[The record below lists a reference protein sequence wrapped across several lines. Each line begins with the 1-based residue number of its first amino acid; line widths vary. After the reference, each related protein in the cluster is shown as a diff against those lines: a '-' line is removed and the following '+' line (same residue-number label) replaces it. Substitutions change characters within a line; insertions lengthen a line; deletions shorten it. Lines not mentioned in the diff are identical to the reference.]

1 MFNSAHFSRMPSSK
15 KAHTKFKMPSVISG
29 TSNHG
34 ELVPIDCYFALPG
47 DIDHTRLNAEIRM
60 STPIA
65 PIMSQIKGS
74 INVFFVPWRLVWD
87 HSKEFFGENS
97 TSAGPQQNQY
107 KLPVMQFNYGDPDF
121 NVIVGS
127 VSHYLGKP
135 LAKGNE
141 DEDNDDGLR
150 ASVLKE
156 RAFWLIYSEYY
167 RAEQVMNPVLL
178 FKGDGS
184 DIGTKDGFPLL
195 PSSKVPHVL
204 KDFDY
209 FTTMTRSP
217 EYGPAVELP
226 LGSVAPVFLNP
237 DYSIGEETSSSKT
250 AGLPKINDY
259 DTDNAE
265 IFASDGKIIGSH
277 SGVMH
282 AYDNVLYDDKLV
294 LGDNPV
300 VYDPG
305 KTLLADLSKAT
316 AATIDELYLAM
327 AAQAWY
333 HNANYGS
340 RYFEM
345 LEVHYG
351 VSNPDLVMIR
361 PEHIAEFKFDIN
373 VQQVL
378 ATAST
383 SEGNLGQPGAN
394 SLTYIRKNLYNK
406 SFGEHG
412 FVMVLFSTYHQRYY
426 SAGIMREDSYSELF
440 DIYFP
445 EFANIGDQSVLRKEL
460 FADGHVEDFADSDN
474 EDVIGYQEAW
484 AELRFRS
491 SRATGLLDPYAASGV
506 NSSQN
511 ALRYW
516 ILADKFDSSPTL
528 SEEFLLEDRKAISEA
543 LVTGESGPDYVWS
556 FYFDRTMMREIPA
569 YSVPGLPG
577 RGRGII

>member
-15 KAHTKFKMPSVISG
+15 KAHTRFNMPSVISG

-34 ELVPIDCYFALPG
+34 ELIPIDCYFALPG
-47 DIDHTRLNAEIRM
+47 DIDHTRLNGEIRM

-74 INVFFVPWRLVWD
+74 INVFFVPWRLIWD
-87 HSKEFFGENS
+87 HSKEFFGENNE
-97 TSAGPQQNQY
+97 TAGPQQTNY
-107 KLPVMQFNYGDPDF
+107 KIPMKNFNYESDDD
-121 NVIVGS
+121 VVVGS

-135 LAKGNE
+135 LRKDVTEN
-141 DEDNDDGLR
+141 DGLY

-156 RAFWLIYSEYY
+156 RAFWLIYTEYY
-167 RAEQVMNPVLL
+167 RAEQVMNPVLID
-178 FKGDGS
+178 KSDDGEK
-184 DIGTKDGFPLL
+184 IGSKDGVNLTFGT
-195 PSSKVPHVL
+195 KVPHVL

-226 LGSVAPVFLNP
+226 LGSVAPVILDGSPVSMGF
-237 DYSIGEETSSSKT
+237 GEAQPGNNWFTMFVGRNGNTQKAVVNLESDSTVDILQT
-250 AGLPKINDY
+250 ADSY
-259 DTDNAE
+259 V
-265 IFASDGKIIGSH
+265 
-277 SGVMH
+277 SGEVPS
-282 AYDNVLYDDKLV
+282 NS
-294 LGDNPV
+294 P
-300 VYDPG
+300 
-305 KTLLADLSKAT
+305 LLADLSKAT

-378 ATAST
+378 ATAAT
-383 SEGNLGQPGAN
+383 EEGQIGQPGAN

-426 SAGIMREDSYSELF
+426 SAGIMREDSYEELF

-445 EFANIGDQSVLRKEL
+445 EFANIGDQAVLRKEL
-460 FADGHVEDFADSDN
+460 YADESDEN
-474 EDVIGYQEAW
+474 FYDGVNSDVIGYQEAW
-484 AELRFRS
+484 AELRFRQ
-491 SRATGLLDPYAASGV
+491 SRATGLLDPYAEVGV
-506 NSSQN
+506 NSDQN

-516 ILADKFDSSPTL
+516 ILADKFESSPTL

-543 LVTGESGPDYVWS
+543 LVSGKNGPDYVWS

-569 YSVPGLPG
+569 FSVPGLPG

>member
-15 KAHTKFKMPSVISG
+15 KAHTRFKMPSVISG

-34 ELVPIDCYFALPG
+34 ELIPIDCYFALPG

-60 STPIA
+60 STPTA

-87 HSKEFFGENS
+87 HSKEFFGEN
-97 TSAGPQQNQY
+97 TQSAGPQQNNY
-107 KLPVMQFNYGDPDF
+107 KIPLGLFNDGSGDYD
-121 NVIVGS
+121 VVVGS

-135 LAKGNE
+135 LKKDVQAS
-141 DEDNDDGLR
+141 DGLY
-150 ASVLKE
+150 ASMLKE

-167 RAEQVMNPVLL
+167 RAEQVMNPVLID
-178 FKGDGS
+178 KSDNGEIGS
-184 DIGTKDGFPLL
+184 KDGQYLFP
-195 PSSKVPHVL
+195 STKVPRVL

-226 LGSVAPVFLNP
+226 LGSVAPVFLDP
-237 DYSIGEETSSSKT
+237 KYAVGELGDSTRQKVLFKDDVMYELTGKNFLKGTNGVLDASSYAT
-250 AGLPKINDY
+250 GEVD
-259 DTDNAE
+259 E
-265 IFASDGKIIGSH
+265 MF
-277 SGVMH
+277 
-282 AYDNVLYDDKLV
+282 DNVGS
-294 LGDNPV
+294 LGDA
-300 VYDPG
+300 YLDPNG
-305 KTLLADLSKAT
+305 TMLADLSKAT

-378 ATAST
+378 ATAAT
-383 SEGNLGQPGAN
+383 EDGQIGQPGAN

-426 SAGIMREDSYSELF
+426 SAGIMREDSYEELF

-445 EFANIGDQSVLRKEL
+445 EFANIGDQAVLRKEL
-460 FADGHVEDFADSDN
+460 FADESDGDFYDGVNS
-474 EDVIGYQEAW
+474 DVIGYQEAW
-484 AELRFRS
+484 AELRFRP
-491 SRATGLLDPYAASGV
+491 SRATGLLDPYAKAGV
-506 NSSQN
+506 NSDQN

-516 ILADKFDSSPTL
+516 ILADKFESSPTL
-528 SEEFLLEDRKAISEA
+528 NEEFLLEDRSAISKA
-543 LVTGESGPDYVWS
+543 LVSGENGPDYVWS

-569 YSVPGLPG
+569 FSVPGLPG

>member
-34 ELVPIDCYFALPG
+34 ELIPIDCYFALPG
-47 DIDHTRLNAEIRM
+47 DIDHTRLNGEIRM

-97 TSAGPQQNQY
+97 QTAGPQQNNY
-107 KLPVMQFNYGDPDF
+107 KIPFRNFNFDPDDQLDS
-121 NVIVGS
+121 VAVGS

-135 LAKGNE
+135 LAKSS
-141 DEDNDDGLR
+141 DDGDGLY

-156 RAFWLIYSEYY
+156 RAFWLIYTEYY
-167 RAEQVMNPVLL
+167 RAEQVMNPVLID
-178 FKGDGS
+178 KSDGGN
-184 DIGTKDGFPLL
+184 IGTKDGIALGVGT
-195 PSSKVPHVL
+195 KVPHVL

-226 LGSVAPVFLNP
+226 LGSVAPVFL
-237 DYSIGEETSSSKT
+237 D
-250 AGLPKINDY
+250 PKY
-259 DTDNAE
+259 ATGAVGDTTRQKVRFKEDVMYNLDGKNFLHGVRGDLFANEYATGDEDEMFDNAGE
-265 IFASDGKIIGSH
+265 LGA
-277 SGVMH
+277 
-282 AYDNVLYDDKLV
+282 AYL
-294 LGDNPV
+294 
-300 VYDPG
+300 DPNG
-305 KTLLADLSKAT
+305 TMLADLSQAT

-378 ATAST
+378 ATAQT
-383 SEGNLGQPGAN
+383 SDGNLGQPGAN

-445 EFANIGDQSVLRKEL
+445 EFANIGDQAVLRKEL
-460 FADGHVEDFADSDN
+460 YADGHDDDFEDGVNS
-474 EDVIGYQEAW
+474 DVIGYQEAW

-491 SRATGLLDPYAASGV
+491 SRATGLLDPYAESGV
-506 NSSQN
+506 NSDQN
-511 ALRYW
+511 ALRFW
-516 ILADKFDSSPTL
+516 ILADKFENSPTL

-543 LVTGESGPDYVWS
+543 LLTGENGPDYVWS
-556 FYFDRTMMREIPA
+556 FYFDRTMMRELPVF
-569 YSVPGLPG
+569 SVPGLPG

>member
-34 ELVPIDCYFALPG
+34 ELIPIDCYFALPG
-47 DIDHTRLNAEIRM
+47 DIDHTRLNGEIRM

-97 TSAGPQQNQY
+97 QTAGPQQNNY
-107 KLPVMQFNYGDPDF
+107 KIPQGYFNASDD
-121 NVIVGS
+121 NDVVVGS

-135 LAKGNE
+135 LKKDIDAG
-141 DEDNDDGLR
+141 DGLH
-150 ASVLKE
+150 ASCLKE

-167 RAEQVMNPVLL
+167 RAEQVMNPVLID
-178 FKGDGS
+178 KS
-184 DIGTKDGFPLL
+184 DDGTKIGSKDGVDLYFGT
-195 PSSKVPHVL
+195 KVPHVL

-226 LGSVAPVFLNP
+226 LGSVAPVFLDP
-237 DYSIGEETSSSKT
+237 KYA
-250 AGLPKINDY
+250 AGQVGDTTRQKILFKDDIMYELSGQNFL
-259 DTDNAE
+259 N
-265 IFASDGKIIGSH
+265 GSN
-277 SGVMH
+277 GNLIAQGFNTGDEDQMI
-282 AYDNVLYDDKLV
+282 DNVGSNGSAYL
-294 LGDNPV
+294 
-300 VYDPG
+300 DPNG
-305 KTLLADLSKAT
+305 TMLADLSKAT

-378 ATAST
+378 ATAAT
-383 SEGNLGQPGAN
+383 EEGQIGQPGAN

-426 SAGIMREDSYSELF
+426 SAGIMREDFYEELF

-445 EFANIGDQSVLRKEL
+445 EFANIGDQAVLRKEL
-460 FADGHVEDFADSDN
+460 FADESDGDFISGVN
-474 EDVIGYQEAW
+474 SDVIGYQEAW
-484 AELRFRS
+484 AELRFRP
-491 SRATGLLDPYAASGV
+491 SRATGLLDPYAKSGV
-506 NSSQN
+506 NSDQN
-511 ALRYW
+511 ALSYW
-516 ILADKFDSSPTL
+516 ILADKFESSPTL
-528 SEEFLLEDRKAISEA
+528 NEEFLLEDRNAISKA
-543 LVTGESGPDYVWS
+543 LVSGENGPDYVWS

-569 YSVPGLPG
+569 FSVPGLPG

>member
-1 MFNSAHFSRMPSSK
+1 MFNTAHFSRMPSSK

-60 STPIA
+60 STPKA

-97 TSAGPQQNQY
+97 QTAGPQQNNY
-107 KLPVMQFNYGDPDF
+107 KIPFTSFNSDDLTDE
-121 NVIVGS
+121 VVVGS

-135 LAKGNE
+135 LLKKSDSDG
-141 DEDNDDGLR
+141 DNLFC
-150 ASVLKE
+150 SVLKE
-156 RAFWLIYSEYY
+156 RAFWLIYTEYY
-167 RAEQVMNPVLL
+167 RAEQVMNPVLIDKSDFGL
-178 FKGDGS
+178 IGS
-184 DIGTKDGFPLL
+184 KDGTDITFAT
-195 PSSKVPHVL
+195 KVPHVL

-226 LGSVAPVFLNP
+226 LGSVAPVYLDPKYAAGQVGDTTHQKVLFKDDIMYELSGQNFLNGANGNLIAQGFNTG
-237 DYSIGEETSSSKT
+237 DQDQMI
-250 AGLPKINDY
+250 
-259 DTDNAE
+259 
-265 IFASDGKIIGSH
+265 
-277 SGVMH
+277 
-282 AYDNVLYDDKLV
+282 DNVGSNGFAYL
-294 LGDNPV
+294 
-300 VYDPG
+300 DPNG
-305 KTLLADLSKAT
+305 TMLADLSKAT
-316 AATIDELYLAM
+316 AASIDELYLAM

-445 EFANIGDQSVLRKEL
+445 EFANIGDQAVLRKEL
-460 FADGHVEDFADSDN
+460 YADGSESDFYDGANS
-474 EDVIGYQEAW
+474 DVIGYQEAW
-484 AELRFRS
+484 AELRFRP
-491 SRATGLLDPYAASGV
+491 SRATGLLDPYAEAGL
-506 NSSQN
+506 NSDQN
-511 ALRYW
+511 ALRFW
-516 ILADKFDSSPTL
+516 ILADKFEGSPTL

-543 LVTGESGPDYVWS
+543 LVSGENGPDYVWS
-556 FYFDRTMMREIPA
+556 FYFDRTMLRELPA
-569 YSVPGLPG
+569 FSVPGLPG

>member
-15 KAHTKFKMPSVISG
+15 KAHTKFKMPSVVSG
-29 TSNHG
+29 SSNHG
-34 ELVPIDCYFALPG
+34 ELIPIDCYFALPG
-47 DIDHTRLNAEIRM
+47 DIDHTRLNGEIRM
-60 STPIA
+60 STPTA

-87 HSKEFFGENS
+87 HTKEFFGENS
-97 TSAGPQQNQY
+97 TSAGPQQNNY
-107 KLPVMQFNYGDPDF
+107 KIPMFNF
-121 NVIVGS
+121 NEGSDDVVVGS

-135 LAKGNE
+135 LKKDVSPG
-141 DEDNDDGLR
+141 DGLY
-150 ASVLKE
+150 ASCLKE

-167 RAEQVMNPVLL
+167 RAEQVMNPVLVD
-178 FKGDGS
+178 KSDNGTIGSKDGS
-184 DIGTKDGFPLL
+184 PLGF
-195 PSSKVPHVL
+195 SSKVPHVL

-209 FTTMTRSP
+209 FTTMTRAP

-226 LGSVAPVFLNP
+226 LGSVAPILTEANYHWNNGNP
-237 DYSIGEETSSSKT
+237 ASGSSFGSVPLKFGYLGGEAGDHYNLMSEFSTGNVQAETATDIGE
-250 AGLPKINDY
+250 A
-259 DTDNAE
+259 DNV
-265 IFASDGKIIGSH
+265 DIIG
-277 SGVMH
+277 
-282 AYDNVLYDDKLV
+282 NNLY
-294 LGDNPV
+294 
-300 VYDPG
+300 
-305 KTLLADLSKAT
+305 ADLSKAT

-361 PEHIAEFKFDIN
+361 PEHVAEFKFDIN

-378 ATAST
+378 ATAT
-383 SEGNLGQPGAN
+383 TDGGDLGQPGAN

-426 SAGIMREDSYSELF
+426 SAGIMREDSYEELF

-445 EFANIGDQSVLRKEL
+445 EFANIGDQAVLRKEL
-460 FADGHVEDFADSDN
+460 YADESDSAFFDGDN
-474 EDVIGYQEAW
+474 SDVIGYQEAW
-484 AELRFRS
+484 AELRYRP
-491 SRATGLLDPYAASGV
+491 SRATGLLDPYAEANI
-506 NSSQN
+506 NSDQN
-511 ALRYW
+511 ALRFW
-516 ILADKFDSSPTL
+516 ILADKFESSPTL

-543 LVTGESGPDYVWS
+543 LVSGEAGPDYVWS
-556 FYFDRTMMREIPA
+556 FYFDRTMMRELPA
-569 YSVPGLPG
+569 FSVPGLPG